1 MPGKPGAV
9 FFWVLACRS
18 AVVDTGGMENA
29 TTSAS
34 RIVLV
39 HGIWNAR
46 SWLMPLA
53 RRLRQEGF
61 EVDVFG
67 YPSILG
73 GPEPAIE
80 TLIERV
86 RAGGPVHLVGHSL
99 GGMIVLEALRRAP
112 DLPVQRAVCLGSP
125 LRGSHAA
132 RSLGQRRWTA
142 PVLGR
147 SGVLLQAGCPP
158 WEGRVPVGMVAGNVA
173 RGIGR
178 LIARFDGESDGTVGM
193 AETRLPG
200 LAAHCTVPA
209 SHTGLVFS
217 AAAARQAACFLR
229 EGRFGGQD

>member
-1 MPGKPGAV
+1 MAR
-9 FFWVLACRS
+9 LT
-18 AVVDTGGMENA
+18 DTGGMDDP

-53 RRLRQEGF
+53 RRLRDEGF

-67 YPSILG
+67 YPSIVG
-73 GPEPAIE
+73 GPEPAIAA
-80 TLIERV
+80 LIERV
-86 RAGGPVHLVGHSL
+86 RAGGPVHLMGHSL
-99 GGMIVLEALRRAP
+99 GGMIVLEALRRVP

-125 LRGSHAA
+125 LCGSHAA
-132 RSLGQRRWTA
+132 RSLGRRRWTA

-147 SGVLLQAGCPP
+147 SGALLQAGCPP
-158 WEGRVPVGMVAGNVA
+158 WAGSVPVGMVAGNVA

-178 LIARFDGESDGTVGM
+178 LIARFDGESDGTVGL

-217 AAAARQAACFLR
+217 GDAARQAARFLR
-229 EGRFGGQD
+229 EGRFDGQD